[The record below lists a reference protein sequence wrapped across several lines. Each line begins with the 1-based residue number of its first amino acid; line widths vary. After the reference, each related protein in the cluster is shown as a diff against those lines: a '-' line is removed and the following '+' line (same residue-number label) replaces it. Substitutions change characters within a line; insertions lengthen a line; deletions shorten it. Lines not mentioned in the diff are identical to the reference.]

1 MKVLLLV
8 LVVTFFGVG
17 CSSVE
22 SLRPGEGGVTV
33 VFHDTDYDRV
43 WDAVVK
49 TATRNLHVVESTKE
63 AGVIRA
69 EYGAT
74 AWSWGEVVGVFVN
87 PTRNGAAEY
96 VVEVQTLRRYKLQ
109 VTGPDLAS
117 EFISDLKAELGESQ

>member
-1 MKVLLLV
+1 MKILLLV
-8 LVVTFFGVG
+8 LVVTFLGAG

-33 VFHDTDYDRV
+33 VFHDTDYDEI

-49 TATRNLHVVESTKE
+49 TATRNLHIVESTKA

-69 EYGAT
+69 ENGAT
-74 AWSWGEVVGVFVN
+74 AWSWGEVVGIFVN

-96 VVEVQTLRRYKLQ
+96 VVEVQTLRKNKLQ
-109 VTGPDLAS
+109 VTGLDLTS
-117 EFISDLKAELGESQ
+117 TFISELKAELDE